1 MDHLP
6 GGYEEACQLV
16 ACFGFDCEMM
26 ELNATMSK
34 EFYTLSISIYQ
45 YLHLPKTARKINEKD
60 YLNKVY
66 SQYTK
71 LCENSQ
77 LLKQRFK
84 NDHLVFDANSDS
96 NDFNSD
102 SSNELESPVKDTDNI

>member
-1 MDHLP
+1 
-6 GGYEEACQLV
+6 
-16 ACFGFDCEMM
+16 
-26 ELNATMSK
+26 
-34 EFYTLSISIYQ
+34 
-45 YLHLPKTARKINEKD
+45 
-60 YLNKVY
+60 VY

-84 NDHLVFDANSDS
+84 NDHLVFDANSES
-96 NDFNSD
+96 NNFNSD

>member
-1 MDHLP
+1 LCKKFNTNLDR
-6 GGYEEACQLV
+6 
-16 ACFGFDCEMM
+16 
-26 ELNATMSK
+26 
-34 EFYTLSISIYQ
+34 SIYK
-45 YLHLPKTARKINEKD
+45 YLHLSKTAREIKGKD
-60 YLNKVY
+60 CLNKVY

-96 NDFNSD
+96 NDFNSEN
-102 SSNELESPVKDTDNI
+102 SNELESPVKDTDNV

>member
-1 MDHLP
+1 M
-6 GGYEEACQLV
+6 
-16 ACFGFDCEMM
+16 
-26 ELNATMSK
+26 
-34 EFYTLSISIYQ
+34 
-45 YLHLPKTARKINEKD
+45 
-60 YLNKVY
+60 Y

-102 SSNELESPVKDTDNI
+102 NSNDIESPVKDTDNV

>member
-1 MDHLP
+1 
-6 GGYEEACQLV
+6 
-16 ACFGFDCEMM
+16 
-26 ELNATMSK
+26 MSK
-34 EFYTLSISIYQ
+34 EFYTLSISIYK
-45 YLHLPKTARKINEKD
+45 YLYLPKTVREINGKD

-84 NDHLVFDANSDS
+84 NDHLVFDANSES

-102 SSNELESPVKDTDNI
+102 NSNDIESPVKLLT